1 MRISDWSSD
10 VCSSDLVDESAS
22 RLRMVVDSK
31 PEEIDE
37 LDRRLVQM
45 KIEENALQKESDKA
59 SKERLEKLSGEI
71 KTLEAKTAELTAQWQ
86 AEKDKLAGAQKLK
99 EQLDQARSELEIAQR
114 NGDLNRA
121 SERKY
126 GVIPGMEQQLGEAKA
141 APENRILNEEG
152 TAIGR
157 ANG

>member
-1 MRISDWSSD
+1 
-10 VCSSDLVDESAS
+10 
-22 RLRMVVDSK
+22 MVVDSK

-71 KTLEAKTAELTAQWQ
+71 KTLEAKTDELTAQWQ

-99 EQLDQARSELEIAQR
+99 EQPDKQSNALEIDPH
-114 NGDLNRA
+114 NGEPRQNG
-121 SERKY
+121 RKHT
-126 GVIPGMEQQLGEAKA
+126 G
-141 APENRILNEEG
+141 
-152 TAIGR
+152 GR
-157 ANG
+157 GCQNG

>member
-1 MRISDWSSD
+1 
-10 VCSSDLVDESAS
+10 
-22 RLRMVVDSK
+22 
-31 PEEIDE
+31 
-37 LDRRLVQM
+37 M

-99 EQLDQARSELEIAQR
+99 EQLEQARSELEVAQR

-121 SERKY
+121 SELKY
-126 GVIPGMEQQLGEAKA
+126 EL
-141 APENRILNEEG
+141 
-152 TAIGR
+152 GR
-157 ANG
+157 ASWRGRVRQYGSLSVGAGD

>member
-10 VCSSDLVDESAS
+10 VCSSD
-22 RLRMVVDSK
+22 
-31 PEEIDE
+31 
-37 LDRRLVQM
+37 
-45 KIEENALQKESDKA
+45 
-59 SKERLEKLSGEI
+59 LSGEI

-121 SERKY
+121 SELKY
-126 GVIPGMEQQLGEAKA
+126 GVIPGLEQQPGEAEA
-141 APENRILNEEG
+141 AQENRMLNEEV
-152 TAIGR
+152 TNR
-157 ANG
+157 KSTRLNSSH

>member
-10 VCSSDLVDESAS
+10 VCSSDLPDKAIDLVDESAS

-71 KTLEAKTAELTAQWQ
+71 KTLEAKTAE
-86 AEKDKLAGAQKLK
+86 
-99 EQLDQARSELEIAQR
+99 
-114 NGDLNRA
+114 
-121 SERKY
+121 
-126 GVIPGMEQQLGEAKA
+126 
-141 APENRILNEEG
+141 
-152 TAIGR
+152 IGR
-157 ANG
+157 ASCRERVCQYV

>member
-1 MRISDWSSD
+1 
-10 VCSSDLVDESAS
+10 
-22 RLRMVVDSK
+22 
-31 PEEIDE
+31 
-37 LDRRLVQM
+37 M

-121 SERKY
+121 SELTY
-126 GVIPGMEQQLGEAKA
+126 GVIPGLEKD
-141 APENRILNEEG
+141 RKSTRLNSSH
-152 TAIGR
+152 
-157 ANG
+157 

>member
-10 VCSSDLVDESAS
+10 VCSSDLPDKAIDLVDESAS

-59 SKERLEKLSGEI
+59 SKERLEQLSGEI
-71 KTLEAKTAELTAQWQ
+71 KTLAEKTAELTAQWQ
-86 AEKDKLAGAQKLK
+86 AAKDKLAGAQKLK
-99 EQLDQARSELEIAQR
+99 ET
-114 NGDLNRA
+114 
-121 SERKY
+121 
-126 GVIPGMEQQLGEAKA
+126 P
-141 APENRILNEEG
+141 APERRAL
-152 TAIGR
+152 AIAKRQGDPTQ
-157 ANG
+157 GIVKWKE